1 MLRQNFI
8 KNAAL
13 MVFCTLLTGLPALS
27 AQSMASLYNVK
38 QAELEISNTVRLLEQ
53 NVLLALTAGVVL
65 LGIVLVFYVFKES
78 TQSNVSRQNSHN
90 HFLTI
95 IVLVVGMGMF
105 CSSCGVAQEMQ
116 ASPSDLTQ
124 AHIQSGCPHHLASQE
139 PVAFA
144 NIYRTIGYPAQR
156 ISTCKFCGQRIVN
169 TRD

>member
-8 KNAAL
+8 KNASL
-13 MVFCTLLTGLPALS
+13 ILLCNLLTGIHPLS
-27 AQSMASLYNVK
+27 AQSMASLNNVK
-38 QAELEISNTVRLLEQ
+38 QAELEISNAIRMLEQ

-90 HFLTI
+90 HFLAI
-95 IVLVVGMGMF
+95 IVLVVGMGIF
-105 CSSCGVAQEMQ
+105 CNSCGVAQEMQ
-116 ASPSDLTQ
+116 ATPPDLTQ

>member
-1 MLRQNFI
+1 MLRRNFI
-8 KNAAL
+8 KSVSLVMLCN
-13 MVFCTLLTGLPALS
+13 VLTGVHTLS
-27 AQSMASLYNVK
+27 AQALASLGNVK
-38 QAELEISNTVRLLEQ
+38 QAELDLSNTVRLLEQ
-53 NVLLALTAGVVL
+53 NILLALTAGVVL
-65 LGIVLVFYVFKES
+65 LGIVLVFYVFKEN
-78 TQSNVSRQNSHN
+78 TQSNASRQNSHN
-90 HFLTI
+90 HFLSLI
-95 IVLVVGMGMF
+95 ILVVGTGMF

-116 ASPSDLTQ
+116 ATPPDLTQ